1 MRGRDVLESVLEE
14 RFIKNV
20 MFKLARERG
29 VKTED
34 GDEVKSVCDL
44 ERIELKIFRELLREA
59 EACLEEEKK
68 RRGGSLLSEDE
79 AKRVEEEG
87 VVYII

>member
-14 RFIKNV
+14 RFIKDV

-44 ERIELKIFRELLREA
+44 ERIELEIFKELLREA

-79 AKRVEEEG
+79 AKRVEEG